1 MANVLEILKITE
13 NRYLGIPTIQKELKN
28 TGLPAPIFSIIYGEF
43 KVTFKNN
50 IYQEN
55 SVEKTNGIEKDI
67 LKFCEIPRTRSELLA
82 FTGMSRYHT
91 MSKIVQ
97 PLLESGKLKLT
108 IPDKPK
114 SSKQKYQKA

>member
-1 MANVLEILKITE
+1 M
-13 NRYLGIPTIQKELKN
+13 RHQ
-28 TGLPAPIFSIIYGEF
+28 IFSIIHGEF

-55 SVEKTNGIEKDI
+55 SVEKEI

-82 FTGMSRYHT
+82 FTDMSRYHT

-97 PLLESGKLKLT
+97 LLLESGKLKLT

-114 SSKQKYQKA
+114 SSK